1 MELPPL
7 QGELHFPLIEV
18 PCRKSFAV
26 APISCFIPPSMSSLA
41 ATEPSERLSDALE
54 RLLREANGQP
64 MRIRDMVEALQGR
77 GLQMVIILLCLP
89 FLAPVTIPGISIP
102 FGFAIMLSG
111 FRIAFGHRPW
121 LPGFILNRSLS
132 YPSLERMVN
141 YGCQVHRK
149 IERIVRPRMSA
160 VLEAPGM
167 TMVTGFT
174 IALAGFLLSLP
185 IPPPFPLTNTIPGF
199 AIIFLSLGSM
209 ERDGRT
215 ILWGYALTAL
225 ATAYVAAI
233 AVVGQAG
240 AVQLW
245 KFLSGLFQ

>member
-1 MELPPL
+1 
-7 QGELHFPLIEV
+7 
-18 PCRKSFAV
+18 
-26 APISCFIPPSMSSLA
+26 MSSLA
-41 ATEPSERLSDALE
+41 AAEPAERLSDALE
-54 RLLREANGQP
+54 SLLHEANGRP
-64 MRIRDMVEALQGR
+64 MRIREMVEALQGR

-89 FLAPVTIPGISIP
+89 FLTPVTIPGISIP

-111 FRIAFGHRPW
+111 VRIAFGHRPW
-121 LPGFILNRSLS
+121 LPGFILNRSIS
-132 YPSLERMVN
+132 YPTLEKMVTF
-141 YGCQVHRK
+141 GCRFHRR
-149 IERIVRPRMSA
+149 IERVVRPRMPM
-160 VLEAPGM
+160 VLDAPGM
-167 TMVTGFT
+167 TMLTGLA

-199 AIIFLSLGSM
+199 AIIFLSLGVM

-233 AVVGQAG
+233 ALIGKAG

-245 KFLSGLFQ
+245 KFLSGLF

>member
-1 MELPPL
+1 MESRPL
-7 QGELHFPLIEV
+7 QGEPHFPLIEV

-26 APISCFIPPSMSSLA
+26 APISCFIPPFMSSLA

-54 RLLREANGQP
+54 RLLHEANGQP
-64 MRIRDMVEALQGR
+64 MRIREMVEALQGR

-89 FLAPVTIPGISIP
+89 F
-102 FGFAIMLSG
+102 GFAIMLSG
-111 FRIAFGHRPW
+111 VRIAFGHRPW

-132 YPSLERMVN
+132 YPSLERMVT
-141 YGCQVHRK
+141 YGCRVHRK
-149 IERIVRPRMSA
+149 IERVVRPRMSA
-160 VLEAPGM
+160 VLDAPGM
-167 TMVTGFT
+167 TMVTGLT

-215 ILWGYALTAL
+215 VLWGYALTAL
-225 ATAYVAAI
+225 ATIYVAAI
-233 AVVGQAG
+233 AVVGKAG
-240 AVQLW
+240 AVHLW